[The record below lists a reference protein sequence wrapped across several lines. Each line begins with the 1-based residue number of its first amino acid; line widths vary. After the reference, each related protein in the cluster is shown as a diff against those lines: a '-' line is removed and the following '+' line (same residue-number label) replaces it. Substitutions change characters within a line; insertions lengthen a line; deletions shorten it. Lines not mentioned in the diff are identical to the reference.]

1 LDLFSIG
8 TIVIPKIIQY
18 KPISKLN
25 QRIDVG
31 MVEKVFEPHVE
42 QVCVLLVNLVIPL
55 DIVKQHL
62 LRTLFQ
68 LEIGEMFIDEHL
80 FGTMCKT

>member
-8 TIVIPKIIQY
+8 TIVIPKTIQS

-42 QVCVLLVNLVIPL
+42 QVCVLLVNLVIPF

-68 LEIGEMFIDEHL
+68 LEIGEMCIDEHL